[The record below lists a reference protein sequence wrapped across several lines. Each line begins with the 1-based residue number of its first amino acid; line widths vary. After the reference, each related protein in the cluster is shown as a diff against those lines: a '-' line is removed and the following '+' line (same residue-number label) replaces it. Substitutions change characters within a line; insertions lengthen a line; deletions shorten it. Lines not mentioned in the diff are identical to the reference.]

1 MDTVVTEVPG
11 REQHAANAPRVG
23 RPAPVIPPR
32 TARAHRI
39 TSDAEAITIAR
50 ELAAGLAPGAAAR
63 DRERRLPVA
72 EIDRYSHSG
81 LWGLLVPRGHGGPD
95 VSAVTLAEVTAIISQ
110 ADASIGQIPQ
120 NHHYMV
126 EALRLAGTDT
136 QLDHWFARVL
146 DGDRLGNAYTE
157 IGTRTPKDFR
167 TRLLRDGDGYVLTGQ
182 KFYSTG
188 ALFAH
193 VVVAVALDEA
203 DRTVLALLERDTEGL
218 RLIDDWSGI
227 GQRTTGSG
235 TTLFDA
241 VRVAPSRVVPHQDL
255 FERPTPMGP
264 VAQLIHAAVDVG
276 IARAALADTLAFTRQ
291 HARPWFETDH
301 ARGADDPHVIAAAG
315 ELVIRVNAAN
325 ALLERAGHAVDA
337 ARADPTER
345 SVAEASIAVAEA
357 RALSTEV
364 SLHVA
369 SKLFELAGS
378 RATLEE
384 HGYDRHWRNA
394 RTHTLHDPV
403 RYKYVNVGNYYLN
416 DVIPPRHGA
425 L

>member
-1 MDTVVTEVPG
+1 MTTLE
-11 REQHAANAPRVG
+11 RRLHEANAPTRG
-23 RPAPVIPPR
+23 RPAPHIPPR
-32 TARAHRI
+32 RETAHRI
-39 TSDAEAITIAR
+39 TSDAEAIAVAR
-50 ELAAGLAPGAAAR
+50 QLAAVFAAGAVER
-63 DRERRLPVA
+63 DRERRLPIA
-72 EIDRYSHSG
+72 EIERYSQSG
-81 LWGLLVPRGHGGPD
+81 LWGLLVPRAFGGPA
-95 VSAVTLAEVTAIISQ
+95 VSHVTLAEVTAIIAE

-126 EALRLAGTDT
+126 EALRLGATEE
-136 QLDHWFARVL
+136 QQRYWFARVL
-146 DGDRLGNAYTE
+146 NGDRLGNAFTE
-157 IGTRTPKDFR
+157 IGTRTPVDFK
-167 TRLLRDGDGYVLTGQ
+167 TRLARNGDDYVLNGQ

-188 ALFAH
+188 AIFAH
-193 VVVAVALDEA
+193 VIVAVALDEA
-203 DRTVLALLERDTEGL
+203 DRSTLALIERNTPGL

-241 VRVAPSRVVPHQDL
+241 VRVAASHVVPHQDV
-255 FERPTPMGP
+255 FDRPTPMGP
-264 VAQLIHAAVDVG
+264 VAQLLHAAIDTG
-276 IARAALADTLAFTRQ
+276 IARAALAETLAFTRK
-291 HARPWFETDH
+291 HARPWFETSYL
-301 ARGADDPHVIAAAG
+301 RGADDPHVVAAAG

-325 ALLERAGHAVDA
+325 ALLERAGRAVDV
-337 ARADPTER
+337 ARDEPTER
-345 SVAEASIAVAEA
+345 TVAEASIAVAEA
-357 RALSTEV
+357 KALSTEA

-403 RYKYVNVGNYYLN
+403 RYKFVNVGNYYLN
-416 DVIPPRHGA
+416 DVIPARHGA